1 MIYNLYAMYSYIF
14 TILFTLSPLCTF
26 NSLLKSLV
34 IKLVYTTFVFFLTVN
49 LLWIF
54 FWCLLSSIL
63 YFFPLWQADKK
74 AWVLP
79 PLGMYWIEIPLT
91 PTSAPNHNQVPGQ
104 SPFLAPSRHVI
115 LAWGACPALPGD
127 ISYVSNKPL
136 PTILVCVCVCVYV
149 CVCCH
154 QFQNPSQILGD
165 LHLPSKLNII
175 TAYPKPRHSS
185 NAMCYCP
192 FSAEWLSVFLPLYSI
207 YTFAI

>member
-136 PTILVCVCVCVYV
+136 PTILVCVCVCV
-149 CVCCH
+149 CVRVLSSVSKSKPN
-154 QFQNPSQILGD
+154 FGWSPSSLQVE
-165 LHLPSKLNII
+165 HNNS
-175 TAYPKPRHSS
+175 
-185 NAMCYCP
+185 
-192 FSAEWLSVFLPLYSI
+192 LSQTTSLQQCNVLLPLLCGVAVSI
-207 YTFAI
+207 PASL